1 MGLTYHTPY
10 LLRFRGILK
19 RRSRKIIRAPQM
31 VDNIKETVFSIH
43 DRWSSCRYELTVT
56 VTAHKRPAQAQVRQN
71 PSMKGG
77 GAHNPSTS

>member
-31 VDNIKETVFSIH
+31 VDNIKETVFLRHNVSYT
-43 DRWSSCRYELTVT
+43 YELTVI
-56 VTAHKRPAQAQVRQN
+56 VTACTDSPKLKQDKN
-71 PSMKGG
+71 PSVGKER
-77 GAHNPSTS
+77 HRHETYH